1 MRIKP
6 RRARY
11 RVQESGERL
20 TIRMPYDLRAV
31 PAPTWLIQLPLL
43 FIGPITGVS
52 MASAFDS
59 PALLF
64 VGWGISLFLVVVMGS
79 VYASYLTLAEV
90 IEVAPDRTLFER
102 RFHFLGLHTSG
113 TALNL
118 DYVQRL
124 RTEAPQPGST
134 VADAYADLL
143 SKRSGVM
150 ALDYGQETR
159 RFGVFVSE
167 AECRMVVDDITRR
180 FPDLAMQSP
189 VA

>member
-1 MRIKP
+1 M
-6 RRARY
+6 
-11 RVQESGERL
+11 QESGDRL

-31 PAPTWLIQLPLL
+31 PAPTWLIQLPVLL
-43 FIGPITGVS
+43 VGPITGTS

-64 VGWGISLFLVVVMGS
+64 VGWGISVFIFVILGS

-102 RFHFLGLHTSG
+102 RFRFLGMQTSG

-118 DYVQRL
+118 DYVRRL
-124 RTEAPQPGST
+124 RTEPPQPGSNI
-134 VADAYADLL
+134 ANAYADLF

-167 AECRMVVDDITRR
+167 AECRMVVDEIARR
-180 FPDLAMQSP
+180 FPDLAKQSP